1 MPISRRLMM
10 MKKLRLLTSHRWYLF
25 LIVMR
30 KCMYLTQITSMIVP
44 CIFFL
49 NGFCICRFFDR
60 DIECIYKFFNKRFVV
75 YARKFQLIL
84 IWYWIIFFIE
94 ISILPVRFNLT
105 SEKEEEQD
113 GSESDVE
120 GNSRPSF
127 LSVKKAAGS
136 LDKELAASGFT
147 RKEQVEMDKVGQMF
161 RQICYSCIYL

>member
-1 MPISRRLMM
+1 
-10 MKKLRLLTSHRWYLF
+10 
-25 LIVMR
+25 
-30 KCMYLTQITSMIVP
+30 MYLQVFQQEV
-44 CIFFL
+44 C
-49 NGFCICRFFDR
+49 NIC
-60 DIECIYKFFNKRFVV
+60 KKASTLSSV
-75 YARKFQLIL
+75 L
-84 IWYWIIFFIE
+84 IFFIE

-105 SEKEEEQD
+105 SEKNEEQD

-147 RKEQVEMDKVGQMF
+147 RKEQVEMEKVGKMF

>member
-1 MPISRRLMM
+1 
-10 MKKLRLLTSHRWYLF
+10 
-25 LIVMR
+25 
-30 KCMYLTQITSMIVP
+30 MYLQVFQQEV
-44 CIFFL
+44 C
-49 NGFCICRFFDR
+49 NIC
-60 DIECIYKFFNKRFVV
+60 KKASTLSSV
-75 YARKFQLIL
+75 L
-84 IWYWIIFFIE
+84 IFFIE

-147 RKEQVEMDKVGQMF
+147 RKEQVEMEKVGQMF

>member
-1 MPISRRLMM
+1 VYLQVFQQEVCNIC
-10 MKKLRLLTSHRWYLF
+10 KKASTLSSVL
-25 LIVMR
+25 
-30 KCMYLTQITSMIVP
+30 
-44 CIFFL
+44 
-49 NGFCICRFFDR
+49 
-60 DIECIYKFFNKRFVV
+60 
-75 YARKFQLIL
+75 
-84 IWYWIIFFIE
+84 IFFIE

-105 SEKEEEQD
+105 SEKNEEQD
-113 GSESDVE
+113 GSESDGE